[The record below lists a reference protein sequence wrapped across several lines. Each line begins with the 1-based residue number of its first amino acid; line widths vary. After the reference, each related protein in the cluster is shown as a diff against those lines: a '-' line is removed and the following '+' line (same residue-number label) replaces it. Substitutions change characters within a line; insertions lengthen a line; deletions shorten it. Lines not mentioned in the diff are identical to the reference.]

1 MVVDGTFI
9 WTPSMING
17 HALSASLLHGC
28 GPCRPQSRS
37 IAGGR
42 LELLETTTTVTE
54 CDWMRS
60 YGRA

>member
-1 MVVDGTFI
+1 M
-9 WTPSMING
+9 MNG
-17 HALSASLLHGC
+17 HALSPPLSFMAAVPV
-28 GPCRPQSRS
+28 GPEPRS

-42 LELLETTTTVTE
+42 LELLETAITVTE

>member
-1 MVVDGTFI
+1 
-9 WTPSMING
+9 MING
-17 HALSASLLHGC
+17 HALSPPLSVMTAV
-28 GPCRPQSRS
+28 PYRPEPRS

-42 LELLETTTTVTE
+42 LELLETATTVTE

>member
-1 MVVDGTFI
+1 
-9 WTPSMING
+9 MING
-17 HALSASLLHGC
+17 HAFPPPLSFMAAVPVG
-28 GPCRPQSRS
+28 RSRDT

-42 LELLETTTTVTE
+42 LELLETATTVRE

>member
-1 MVVDGTFI
+1 
-9 WTPSMING
+9 MING
-17 HALSASLLHGC
+17 HALSPPLSFMVAVPV
-28 GPCRPQSRS
+28 GPEPRS

-42 LELLETTTTVTE
+42 LELLETATTVTE